1 MKLINNAKDWEDLY
15 NAAYNSPASK
25 PKKYPK
31 EYPCLGKSEQ
41 HEDYYAPGGGCGWA
55 VFSVAYFPK
64 TRSAKQAY
72 IAALSDPNWGW
83 QELLIA

>member
-15 NAAYNSPASK
+15 NLAYSGK

-31 EYPCLGKSEQ
+31 KYPCLGKSEQ
-41 HEDYYAPGGGCGWA
+41 DEEYYAPGGGCSWV

-72 IAALSDPNWGW
+72 ISALSDPTWGW
-83 QELLIA
+83 QKLFSA